1 MHTHPQSIAE
11 ATKTEA
17 NNSFEEDHPH
27 EATSEQRRFRK
38 RKERTRKQQAEP
50 NAIESFHLRLTHAH
64 ARTRT
69 HAPIHFLNFPNRN
82 NTKIYRF
89 VLSVQTTR
97 LYSIQ
102 CTLLEKFKD

>member
-17 NNSFEEDHPH
+17 KNSFEEDHPH

-38 RKERTRKQQAEP
+38 GKERTRKQQAEP

-64 ARTRT
+64 VRTRT
-69 HAPIHFLNFPNRN
+69 HAPIQTSPQTETTPKFTDLYYPFKQHDCIP
-82 NTKIYRF
+82 YS
-89 VLSVQTTR
+89 VL
-97 LYSIQ
+97 Y
-102 CTLLEKFKD
+102 